1 MCSRRWEWSLTLK
14 ILLLPHLFP
23 ATSIQGPTK
32 YAIPGG
38 NVSLQISNLP
48 KNHKSLIWF
57 YTTDQK
63 IVEWESG
70 DPKYFDTKF
79 KDRATLDLNSG
90 TLHIRKV
97 QKEDSSTYLLRVQ
110 KDTEDEDEWKF
121 PLVVLDPVPKPDIN
135 VSTTEEVNSCH
146 LLLSCVIQDQSVNYT
161 WYWESGSFPKQL
173 QNSVL
178 EVVHTPQSYSKSYT
192 CQASNPV
199 SSQNRTI
206 NFTSFCVQASSSEVT
221 WTATWAVIMVT
232 TLLNLLWT

>member
-1 MCSRRWEWSLTLK
+1 MCSRRWEWFLALA
-14 ILLLPHLFP
+14 ILLLPHLFL
-23 ATSIQGPTK
+23 ATSIQGPTI

-57 YTTDQK
+57 YTADQK

-79 KDRATLDLNSG
+79 KDRAALDLNSG

-110 KDTEDEDEWKF
+110 KDTEDEDEWKI
-121 PLVVLDPVPKPDIN
+121 PLVVLDPVPKPVIKVN
-135 VSTTEEVNSCH
+135 KTEKVNSCH
-146 LLLSCVIQDQSVNYT
+146 LLLSCVIQDQPVNYT
-161 WYWESGSFPKQL
+161 WYWESESFPKQL

-178 EVVHTPQSYSKSYT
+178 EEVHTPQNYSKSYT
-192 CQASNPV
+192 CQVSNPV
-199 SSQNRTI
+199 SSQNSTI
-206 NFTSFCVQASSSEVT
+206 KFTSSCVLAFSSGVA
-221 WTATWAVIMVT
+221 WMATWPVIMVT
-232 TLLNLLWT
+232 TLLYLLWT